1 MEKDS
6 KGSKE
11 SLTKE
16 QQPSS
21 SNITKEDSDSNEQKV
36 QSLQFSP
43 ELLEY
48 LKCSEATTIR
58 NMQLSRKSLPVP
70 PPRISKRSFPWQQR
84 LSQVYIKPEML
95 KKLEFEIASDEAI
108 ETIMIYQSPG
118 ISILRYKTSNGF
130 FKNPAIVLPKPFS
143 SAELEEIKTKF
154 NLNEISVIPVH
165 CGCCDRIFSDA
176 ETKFDEEMYS
186 LSKEITFK
194 CKICNEIFDEVSL
207 YKKHFILIHLL
218 DKDLFCFQ
226 CTRAITSDEED
237 EKKSDYDKED
247 LYMKRSSVDMTA
259 FKGVNCQL
267 CKKYL
272 CPEDNLRRKLLNITL
287 SNKSAYLKRCQFCEN
302 IGQHQPTA
310 ECQMMNFL
318 TTTYVFCSECHSK
331 DYDEL
336 YIKSVSIKKEP
347 MNSVEELEA
356 LKCPRRKSEII
367 LPVVCTECKR
377 IFTDKQLNED
387 QVEAIPYYDQEGTRK
402 YYYQCKVCNTKINDK
417 SEMESHIID
426 HMSEEVICPNC
437 RRKRKR
443 DKIVFKDED
452 S

>member
-16 QQPSS
+16 QQASS
-21 SNITKEDSDSNEQKV
+21 SNITSEEEESDSNEEKV
-36 QSLQFSP
+36 KSLEFSP

-48 LKCSEATTIR
+48 LKCSEASTIR

-70 PPRISKRSFPWQQR
+70 PPRISKRSFPWEQR

-143 SAELEEIKTKF
+143 SSEMEEIKTKF
-154 NLNEISVIPVH
+154 NLNEVSAIPVH
-165 CGCCDRIFSDA
+165 CGCCDRIFSDG
-176 ETKFDEEMYS
+176 ESKFDEEM
-186 LSKEITFK
+186 KEKTTFK
-194 CKICNEIFDEVSL
+194 CKICKEIFEEVSL
-207 YKKHFILIHLL
+207 YKKHFVLIHIL
-218 DKDLFCFQ
+218 DKDLFCFE
-226 CTRAITSDEED
+226 CTRGITSDEE
-237 EKKSDYDKED
+237 EEDYD
-247 LYMKRSSVDMTA
+247 MTKRSSVDMTA

-336 YIKSVSIKKEP
+336 YIKAVSTKKEP

-402 YYYQCKVCNTKINDK
+402 YYYQCKVCNTKISDK

-426 HMSEEVICPNC
+426 HMSEDVICPTC
-437 RRKRKR
+437 RKRKQKR
-443 DKIVFKDED
+443 
-452 S
+452 